1 MLSITYE
8 FAKIDPPGIHLTCM
22 HNNKDSQQMFL
33 MDLLIRRCQKGLP
46 RELGAVA
53 KAEGMEP
60 AVLARGISSGRIVVP
75 KNPARKHKACA
86 IGEGCTVKINVNIG
100 TSGSRCDPAMEMKKA
115 NAALANGADALM
127 DLSTGGDL
135 VAIRKKILKL
145 DTTVGTVPVYE
156 AVRRAGNAGDVTAD
170 LLFKVIR
177 EHCKQGVDFLTLHC
191 GVNLQALEALKADP
205 RLMGVVS
212 RGGSF
217 HCAMMMEREEEN
229 PLFSEYDYLL
239 EILAEYDVTVSL
251 GDGMRPGCLQDAGKL
266 AKSVEYNTLGLLARR
281 AQDAGVQRM
290 IEGPGHMP
298 LDQVGYNV
306 KMIKEITDNAP
317 LYLLGP
323 LVTDIAPGYDHVVGA
338 IGGAAACLNGAD
350 FLCMVSP
357 SEHLALPD
365 VADIIEGTRVAKI
378 AAHIGDTVRR
388 PEGWRMDREVK
399 MAEAR
404 HELDWDGQFRHALY
418 GENARKIHERDGA
431 TETCSMCGDLCAV
444 KMVNELFGT
453 GKKGKK
459 GTKALK
465 K

>member
-1 MLSITYE
+1 
-8 FAKIDPPGIHLTCM
+8 M

-46 RELGAVA
+46 KELGAMA
-53 KAEGMEP
+53 KAERFEP
-60 AVLARGISSGRIVVP
+60 AAFARGIAAGRIVVP
-75 KNPARKHKACA
+75 KNPARNHRACA

-115 NAALANGADALM
+115 QAALANGADALM

-191 GVNLQALEALKADP
+191 GVNRQTLGALKADP

-217 HCAMMMEREEEN
+217 HCAMMMQREEEN

-239 EILAEYDVTVSL
+239 EILAEYDVTISL

-281 AQDAGVQRM
+281 AQEAAVQRM

-306 KMIKEITDNAP
+306 KMIKEITDHAP

-323 LVTDIAPGYDHVVGA
+323 LVTDIAPGYDHVVAA
-338 IGGAAACLNGAD
+338 IGGATACLNGAD

-365 VADIIEGTRVAKI
+365 VADIIEGTRVVKI

-388 PEGWRMDREVK
+388 PEGWRIEREVQ

-404 HELDWDGQFRHALY
+404 HELDWDGQFRLALY
-418 GENARKIHERDGA
+418 GENARKIHERDGE

-453 GKKGKK
+453 GKKKGKK
-459 GTKALK
+459 E
-465 K
+465 

>member
-1 MLSITYE
+1 
-8 FAKIDPPGIHLTCM
+8 
-22 HNNKDSQQMFL
+22 MFL
-33 MDLLIRRCQKGLP
+33 MDLLIRRCCGGVP
-46 RELGAVA
+46 GELDAVA
-53 KAEGMEP
+53 RAEGMDP
-60 AVLARGISSGRIVVP
+60 SRLARGIADGRIVVP
-75 KNPARKHKACA
+75 ANPARKHQLCA
-86 IGEGCTVKINVNIG
+86 IGKGCTVKVNVNVG
-100 TSGSRCDPAMEMKKA
+100 TSGSRCDPALEEEKA
-115 NAALANGADALM
+115 RAALANGADALM

-135 VAIRKKILKL
+135 VAIRKRILAL

-156 AVRRAGNAGDVTAD
+156 AVRRAGNAADVDAD

-191 GVNLQALEALKADP
+191 GVNRQALAALRSDP

-217 HCAMMMEREEEN
+217 HCAMMMQRDEEN
-229 PLFSEYDYLL
+229 PLYSEYDYLL
-239 EILAEYDVTVSL
+239 EILAEHDVTISL
-251 GDGMRPGCLQDAGKL
+251 GDGMRPGCLQDAEKL
-266 AKSVEYNTLGLLARR
+266 AKSVEYITLGTLAKR
-281 AQDAGVQRM
+281 AHAAGVQRM

-306 KMIKEITDNAP
+306 RMIKEVTDHAP

-323 LVTDIAPGYDHVVGA
+323 LVTDIAPGYDHVVAA
-338 IGGAAACLNGAD
+338 IGGATACLNGAD

-378 AAHIGDTVRR
+378 AAHVGDTVRKH
-388 PEGWRMDREVK
+388 EGWRMEREVQ

-404 HELDWDGQFRHALY
+404 HELDWDAQFRLALY
-418 GENARKIHERDGA
+418 GENARRIHERDGE

-453 GKKGKK
+453 GKKKQKK
-459 GTKALK
+459 I
-465 K
+465 

>member
-1 MLSITYE
+1 
-8 FAKIDPPGIHLTCM
+8 
-22 HNNKDSQQMFL
+22 
-33 MDLLIRRCQKGLP
+33 
-46 RELGAVA
+46 
-53 KAEGMEP
+53 MEP
-60 AVLARGISSGRIVVP
+60 DVLARRIVEGRVVVP
-75 KNPARKHKACA
+75 KNPARKHGLCA

-100 TSGSRCDPAMEMKKA
+100 TSGSRCDPALEEKKA
-115 NAALANGADALM
+115 KAALANGADALM

-145 DTTVGTVPVYE
+145 DTTVGTVPIYE
-156 AVRRAGNAGDVTAD
+156 AVRRAGNAADVTPD

-191 GVNLQALEALKADP
+191 GVNRQALDALKADP

-217 HCAMMMEREEEN
+217 HCAMMMQRDEEN
-229 PLFSEYDYLL
+229 PLYAEYDYLL
-239 EILAEYDVTVSL
+239 EILAEHDVTISL
-251 GDGMRPGCLQDAGKL
+251 GDGMRPGCLQDAEKL
-266 AKSVEYNTLGLLARR
+266 AKSVEYMTLGTLAKR
-281 AQDAGVQRM
+281 AQEACVQRM

-306 KMIKEITDNAP
+306 RMIKEVTDHAP

-323 LVTDIAPGYDHVVGA
+323 LVTDIAPGYDHVVAA

-378 AAHIGDTVRR
+378 AAHVGDTVRK

-404 HELDWDGQFRHALY
+404 HELDWDGQFRLALY
-418 GENARKIHERDGA
+418 GEHARKIHERDGE

-453 GKKGKK
+453 KGKK
-459 GTKALK
+459 KGRIK
-465 K
+465 KP